1 MTTIKLRGAL
11 CALVILGVPAVA
23 RAQGGDTALTDTTT
37 ERLGLWART
46 SRSSGL
52 TISSAKTYNRVEG
65 LPVYIGPSFHD
76 SAGAAELNV
85 SVLGIIR
92 SANTFHWDDQNL
104 GHRLIA
110 DMRVGR
116 GRGYGL
122 GISTYDVVTPVEPW
136 HVPEPDAGLAAFFG
150 HRDFRD
156 YFNRHGA

>member
-1 MTTIKLRGAL
+1 MTKSSRVRGAL
-11 CALVILGVPAVA
+11 CTLVMLGIPVLAH
-23 RAQGGDTALTDTTT
+23 AQAGDTVTTDTTT

-46 SRSSGL
+46 SRNSGLIISSG
-52 TISSAKTYNRVEG
+52 KTYNRVEG

-76 SAGAAELNV
+76 SAGGAEFNV

-104 GHRLIA
+104 GHRIMG

-122 GISTYDVVTPVEPW
+122 GVSS
-136 HVPEPDAGLAAFFG
+136 
-150 HRDFRD
+150 
-156 YFNRHGA
+156 